1 MMTARTMPVA
11 LLAATLFAVSGCGD
25 SGSDGP
31 GSAARTATSAAE
43 RTLADHLRRAEQAAH
58 AAPTDAGALV
68 EVIRLRYQS
77 ASTGANFVDDH
88 FSAAGKAELRRT
100 AADWSRYLA
109 LQSRKPDVQ
118 IASLMVQVFGA
129 GALNDPRQA
138 VHAQEIVV
146 AQHRPPSASLYAQLA
161 VLYYKAQQTAVGD
174 RAAAQAV
181 RLSPRDNRAALRRQL
196 RQLRS
201 LRATQ
206 AP

>member
-1 MMTARTMPVA
+1 MMTARTVSLA
-11 LLAATLFAVSGCGD
+11 LLAATLLALAGCGD

-31 GSAARTATSAAE
+31 GSGARTATGAAE
-43 RTLADHLRRAEQAAH
+43 RTLAEHLRRAEQAAQ

-68 EVIRLRYQS
+68 EVIRLRYQT
-77 ASTGANFVDDH
+77 ASTGASFVDNH

-118 IASLMVQVFGA
+118 IASLMVQVFSE

-138 VHAQEIVV
+138 VRAQKIVV
-146 AQHRPPSASLYAQLA
+146 AQRRPPSASLYAQLA

-174 RAAAQAV
+174 RAAARAV
-181 RLSPRDNRAALRRQL
+181 RLSPRAERAALRRQL

-201 LRATQ
+201 LRA
-206 AP
+206 P